1 MNEVN
6 YRSSLVVWA
15 LERWKTSKTQTP
27 HRTRHLPNLWNTK
40 KNNIFFSFTVSNL
53 KLVVVLQGWK
63 KKKNIGPHI
72 KRTLSQ
78 EKWEL
83 FWARLIKCTFLLYRF
98 IVTQVQCIPVML
110 FYFILVTICFES
122 TDSVCIIKSLDIR
135 PVLHHLHVYNTITHS
150 VTIIMQRPYIRCWDE
165 AVDNLMLTYVL
176 WVMLSCV
183 FIIPMWIWSYRPVW
197 CLRRPVIRH
206 FSHLFCS
213 LSNRKCM
220 KG

>member
-1 MNEVN
+1 M
-6 YRSSLVVWA
+6 
-15 LERWKTSKTQTP
+15 
-27 HRTRHLPNLWNTK
+27 
-40 KNNIFFSFTVSNL
+40 
-53 KLVVVLQGWK
+53 
-63 KKKNIGPHI
+63 
-72 KRTLSQ
+72 
-78 EKWEL
+78 
-83 FWARLIKCTFLLYRF
+83 YRF

-122 TDSVCIIKSLDIR
+122 TDSVCIIKSLDIS

-176 WVMLSCV
+176 WVMLRCV

-206 FSHLFCS
+206 FRVIFFALWVTGSVWKVRLWLFVAYVKAFPLEMDCRQCGHKGCIVLWCVQNGVFWDAVHRCHQNATRFQGARVGVIS
-213 LSNRKCM
+213 FINTRKIRPSVNLFSWNS
-220 KG
+220 